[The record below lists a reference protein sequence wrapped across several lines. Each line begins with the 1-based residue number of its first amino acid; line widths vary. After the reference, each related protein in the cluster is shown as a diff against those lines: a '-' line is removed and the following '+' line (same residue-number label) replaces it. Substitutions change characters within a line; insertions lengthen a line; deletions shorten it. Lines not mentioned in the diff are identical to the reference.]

1 MFYLILAVAS
11 SALVSI
17 LIRFSER
24 YVKHNISML
33 CINYIMCLALSVLY
47 TGAGKLFTTGE
58 GIGWAVSLGTI
69 NGILYLVS
77 FVVLQIS
84 IRKNGVVLSATFMRL
99 GVLVP
104 TLLSI
109 FVFHEMPGGLQ
120 IVGFLIALLA
130 IVLINF
136 EKGQG
141 GATFKLGLFLLLF
154 GGGTA
159 DFMAKIYDEMG
170 TPEFEEHFLCLTF
183 VAASILC
190 IILAVKKG
198 QKLAKEDLLF
208 GILVGVPN
216 YYSARFLLKAVGQIP
231 AVVAYPTYSV
241 ATIVVISIVGM
252 ICFKEKLTKRQ
263 QAAIGLILVAL
274 VFLNI

>member
-1 MFYLILAVAS
+1 
-11 SALVSI
+11 
-17 LIRFSER
+17 
-24 YVKHNISML
+24 ML
-33 CINYIMCLALSVLY
+33 CVNYFMCLALAVFY
-47 TGAGKLFTTGE
+47 TGPGKLFTSGK
-58 GIGWAVSLGTI
+58 GLGWAAGLGTI
-69 NGILYLVS
+69 NGILYLTS

-109 FVFHEMPGGLQ
+109 FVFHEIPGGLQ
-120 IVGFLIALLA
+120 MVGFLLALTA

-141 GATFKLGLFLLLF
+141 GATFKTGLILLLA

-170 TPEFEEHFLCLTF
+170 TAEYEEHFLCLTF

-190 IILAVKKG
+190 VILALKKG
-198 QKLAKEDLLF
+198 QKLARQDVLF
-208 GILVGVPN
+208 GLLVGIPN
-216 YYSARFLLKAVGQIP
+216 YYSARFLLKAVGEVP
-231 AVVAYPTYSV
+231 AVIAYPTYSV
-241 ATIVVISIVGM
+241 ATIVAISIVGV

-263 QAAIGLILVAL
+263 QAAIGVILVAL
-274 VFLNI
+274 VLLNI

>member
-1 MFYLILAVAS
+1 MFYLVLAVAS

-33 CINYIMCLALSVLY
+33 CINYAMCLVLSVLY
-47 TGAGKLFTTGE
+47 TGVGKLFTTGE
-58 GIGWAVSLGTI
+58 GIGWAVSLGTM

-120 IVGFLIALLA
+120 VIGFVIALLA

-183 VAASILC
+183 VAAFVLC
-190 IILAVKKG
+190 AILAVKKG
-198 QKLAKEDLLF
+198 QKLAKEDVLF
-208 GILVGVPN
+208 GMLVGIPN
-216 YYSARFLLKAVGQIP
+216 YYSARFLLKAVGQVP

-263 QAAIGLILVAL
+263 QAAIGLILIAL

>member
-1 MFYLILAVAS
+1 MFYLILAIAS

-33 CINYIMCLALSVLY
+33 CINYAMCLVLSVLY
-47 TGAGKLFTTGE
+47 TGVGKLFTTGE
-58 GIGWAVSLGTI
+58 GLGWAISLGTI

-84 IRKNGVVLSATFMRL
+84 TRKNGVVLSATFMRL

-120 IVGFLIALLA
+120 IIGFLIALLA

-141 GATFKLGLFLLLF
+141 GATFKIGLFLLLI

-159 DFMAKIYDEMG
+159 DFMAKVYDEMG
-170 TPEFEEHFLCLTF
+170 TAEFEEHFLCLTF
-183 VAASILC
+183 VAALVLC
-190 IILAVKKG
+190 MILAIKKG
-198 QKLAKEDLLF
+198 QKLTKEDALF

-263 QAAIGLILVAL
+263 QAAIGLILIAL
-274 VFLNI
+274 VFLNL